1 MPPATPG
8 DVGLED
14 GGAPGPAISDAI
26 FRRCLGLVATLDS
39 EPLGELILSTLAQ
52 ATGAQGAALW
62 TSGETGTLRLA
73 AHRGLV
79 EPQALPAVLD
89 TADPDLAP
97 GLRSGT
103 PFDAPGWPEGEAI
116 QVPLLVGDEVV
127 GVALLVRR
135 TAGLFDAPVQA
146 TAAAVGT
153 FAAAA
158 LANARRFQVAER
170 RALLDRE
177 TGTYNLPYF
186 IDHAAKEC
194 HKARR
199 YGRQFSLG
207 LVAVENL
214 DEVRREAPRELFR
227 AGMRALAGAIG
238 RAAREADI
246 LARADENEFQ
256 ILLPETDHFGARTF
270 MRRAT
275 EEVTRDAAVQALDR
289 SVPLLLSRG
298 IATYPRD
305 GEDPVALDER
315 CRARVEEQR
324 GSLVRRL
331 HLGDLP
337 PGAFWELVDLLLSD
351 GARLPESSPSARRR
365 ADPGLFEAV
374 QREAAR
380 ELGRDRQARGVI
392 FLGSSGGDG
401 ASPLLA
407 GLPEGQGASRS
418 GDDPARVFLLGPR
431 SGGSPAPHRLVSR
444 VHVEGDARIAAHDF
458 LLFLGETA
466 AYGFLQRPGGVL
478 FHTSDAPLVDLLVA
492 KLQSAYELQPI

>member
-1 MPPATPG
+1 MPAMSTG
-8 DVGLED
+8 YVGLEE
-14 GGAPGPAISDAI
+14 GEAPGPVLSDAI
-26 FRRCLGLVATLDS
+26 FRRCLGLVSTLDA
-39 EPLGELILSTLAQ
+39 EPLGDLILSTLAQ

-62 TSGETGTLRLA
+62 TSGEMGTLRLA
-73 AHRGLV
+73 AHRGVV
-79 EPQALPAVLD
+79 EPLALPAVLD
-89 TADPDLAP
+89 LADPGLAP
-97 GLRSGT
+97 GLRTGT

-116 QVPLLVGDEVV
+116 HVPLLVGDEVA
-127 GVALLVRR
+127 GVALLLRR
-135 TAGLFDAPVQA
+135 TAGHFDAPEHA
-146 TAAAVGT
+146 SAAAVGT
-153 FAAAA
+153 FAAVA
-158 LANARRFQVAER
+158 LANARRFQAAER

-214 DEVRREAPRELFR
+214 DEARRQAPREIFR
-227 AGMRALAGAIG
+227 AGMHALAGAIG

-256 ILLPETDHFGARTF
+256 VLLPETDHFGARTF
-270 MRRAT
+270 LRRAT
-275 EEVTRDAAVQALDR
+275 DEIARDPAVRALDR

-337 PGAFWELVDLLLSD
+337 PGAFWELVDLLLSE
-351 GARLPESSPSARRR
+351 ASRLPESTPSARRS

-392 FLGSSGGDG
+392 YLGSSVGDG
-401 ASPLLA
+401 AAPLLA

-431 SGGSPAPHRLVSR
+431 SGGAPTPHRLVSR

-466 AYGFLQRPGGVL
+466 AYALLQRPGGAL

-492 KLQSAYELQPI
+492 KLQCAYELQPI